1 MLRNYNKINK
11 IYNLTKK
18 NNKNNFR
25 MSNQKIKK
33 NTKTILKKCRVRKIN
48 YQKIKQL
55 KINKKNK
62 LKQTFLSKKIVN
74 LNLNFLVKK

>member
-48 YQKIKQL
+48 YQKIK
-55 KINKKNK
+55 
-62 LKQTFLSKKIVN
+62 
-74 LNLNFLVKK
+74 